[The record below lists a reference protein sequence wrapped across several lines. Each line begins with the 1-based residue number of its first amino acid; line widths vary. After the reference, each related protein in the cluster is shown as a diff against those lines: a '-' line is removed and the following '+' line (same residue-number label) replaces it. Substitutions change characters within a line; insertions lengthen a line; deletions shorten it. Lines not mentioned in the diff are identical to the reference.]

1 MTDGREKSIS
11 GITSELSPEIRAGMI
26 LGLGSGSTVASIL
39 RELLNTV
46 GKRLGRVR
54 VVPTSLQIQ
63 MVAEELDLEVVPLRG
78 RVDLVIDGAD
88 QVDEGLNLI
97 KGGGGAL
104 LREKVLMG
112 SSKKRIIVADEE
124 KFSKKLCMNSVRV
137 PVEVVPFA
145 RQSVKDRLVELRG
158 VPHQRL
164 LPKEYPYFTENGNI
178 ILDTEF
184 EPIDKPG
191 DKETEIKGIPGV
203 VENGIFTLKPIR
215 VYRIRKNGTYEV
227 QTAE

>member
-1 MTDGREKSIS
+1 LTDGRTKSIS
-11 GITSELSPEIRAGMI
+11 GITSELSPEIRTGMI

-39 RELLNTV
+39 RELVNTV

-54 VVPTSLQIQ
+54 VVPTSIQIQ
-63 MVAEELDLEVVPLRG
+63 MVAEELGLEIVPLHG
-78 RVDLVIDGAD
+78 RIDLVIDGAD
-88 QVDEGLNLI
+88 QIDEGLNMI

-104 LREKVLMG
+104 LKEKVLMW

-137 PVEVVPFA
+137 PVEIVPFA
-145 RQSVKDRLVELRG
+145 RHSVKDRLVELHG
-158 VPHQRL
+158 VPHERL

-184 EPIDKPG
+184 EPIERPADM
-191 DKETEIKGIPGV
+191 EAAIKSIPGV
-203 VENGIFTLKPIR
+203 VEDGIFTVKPIR
-215 VYRIRKNGTYEV
+215 VYRIQKNGTYAV
-227 QTAE
+227 HTAE